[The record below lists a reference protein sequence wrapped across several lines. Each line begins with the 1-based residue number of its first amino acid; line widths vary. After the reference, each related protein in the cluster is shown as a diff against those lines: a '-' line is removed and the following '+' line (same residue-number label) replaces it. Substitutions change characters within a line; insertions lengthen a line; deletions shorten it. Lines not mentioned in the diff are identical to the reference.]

1 MSSEDAGKQVGGR
14 PSPVTWYKQRM
25 AARSAEADSGK
36 RSRNLYVFG
45 ATSFFND
52 TATEMAYWILPA
64 FLLTIG
70 AGPARLGLIEGVAE
84 SVSSFAKLFSGLL
97 TDRVGPRKPLVVAG
111 YTVANV
117 LKPVLAIT
125 TAWWQVLLVR
135 FGDRLAK
142 GVRGAPRDVMLAE
155 SVPREKI
162 GSAFG
167 LLQAMDSAGAI
178 AGPAAALFLL
188 GYFRFRGVFWAAA
201 VPGALAIL
209 IAIFGIRETGG
220 LRGRG
225 ASAQGA
231 EVDVPRVDRTAPVT
245 GITGEKNSRLPA
257 GFYYLLIAVGLFSLG
272 NSSDMFL
279 VLRAHDAGI
288 PTRHAPLLGLVF
300 NVTYTA
306 MSWPAGRLADLVS
319 KRAIAAGGYVVFAAV
334 YFVFALAP
342 SRSVLWAAVACYGL
356 FYALTYPVLRAL
368 VAQTSGTD
376 RRGRAFGIFFF
387 VTSVAALL
395 ASVITGELWKH
406 YGARLPFYL
415 SAGLA
420 GIAAAMLIVGT
431 FSEGEQKHSAI
442 RS

>member
-1 MSSEDAGKQVGGR
+1 MPVRRADPGSTDR
-14 PSPVTWYKQRM
+14 SP
-25 AARSAEADSGK
+25 
-36 RSRNLYVFG
+36 NLYVFG

-52 TATEMAYWILPA
+52 TATEMAYWIVPA
-64 FLLTIG
+64 FLLSIG
-70 AGPARLGLIEGVAE
+70 AGPAKLGLIEGVAE

-97 TDRVGPRKPLVVAG
+97 TDRVRRRKPLVVFG

-117 LKPVLAIT
+117 LKPVLAVT

-155 SVPREKI
+155 SVPREKV

-178 AGPAAALFLL
+178 AGPLAALLL
-188 GYFRFRGVFWAAA
+188 LARFGFRGVFWTAA

-209 IAIFGIRETGG
+209 IAAVGIRETGR
-220 LRGRG
+220 LRAETASKGDAQLDDRHVEQPLAEAG
-225 ASAQGA
+225 A
-231 EVDVPRVDRTAPVT
+231 VPA
-245 GITGEKNSRLPA
+245 RLPA
-257 GFYYLLIAVGLFSLG
+257 GFYFLLVAVGLFSLG

-306 MSWPAGRLADLVS
+306 LSWPAGRLADRLS
-319 KRAIAAGGYVVFAAV
+319 KRAIAGAGYLVFAGV

-342 SRSVLWAAVACYGL
+342 SRGALWAAMACYGL
-356 FYALTYPVLRAL
+356 FYALTNPVLRAL
-368 VAQTSGTD
+368 VAETAGTEV
-376 RRGRAFGIFFF
+376 RGQAFGIFFF

-395 ASVITGELWKH
+395 SSIITGELWKH
-406 YGARLPFYL
+406 FSPQLPFYL

-420 GIAAAMLIVGT
+420 LVAATMLL
-431 FSEGEQKHSAI
+431 AR
-442 RS
+442 RSRLTR

>member
-1 MSSEDAGKQVGGR
+1 
-14 PSPVTWYKQRM
+14 M
-25 AARSAEADSGK
+25 AARSPEPDSGK

-70 AGPARLGLIEGVAE
+70 AGPAKLGLIEGVAE

-117 LKPVLAIT
+117 LKPVLAVT

-178 AGPAAALFLL
+178 AGPAAALLLL
-188 GYFRFRGVFWAAA
+188 GYVGFRGVFWAAA

-220 LRGRG
+220 LRGRDT
-225 ASAQGA
+225 SATGT
-231 EVDVPRVDRTAPVT
+231 EGDVARMNRTPSAAA
-245 GITGEKNSRLPA
+245 ITGEKSSRLPA
-257 GFYYLLIAVGLFSLG
+257 SFYYLLIAVGLFSLG

-306 MSWPAGRLADLVS
+306 MSWPAGRLSDLVS
-319 KRAIAAGGYVVFAAV
+319 KRAIAAGGYAVFAAV

-342 SRSVLWAAVACYGL
+342 SSHALWAAMACYGL
-356 FYALTYPVLRAL
+356 FYALTNPVLRAL
-368 VAQTSGTD
+368 VAQSSGAD
-376 RRGRAFGIFFF
+376 MRGRAFGIFFF

-395 ASVITGELWKH
+395 SSVITGELWKQ

-420 GIAAAMLIVGT
+420 AVAAGMLLFFPGAGYATAQPVRA
-431 FSEGEQKHSAI
+431 E
-442 RS
+442 

>member
-1 MSSEDAGKQVGGR
+1 
-14 PSPVTWYKQRM
+14 M
-25 AARSAEADSGK
+25 AARRANSVSSD

-52 TATEMAYWILPA
+52 TATEMAYWIVPA
-64 FLLTIG
+64 FLLSIG
-70 AGPARLGLIEGVAE
+70 AGPAKLGLIEGVAE

-97 TDRVGPRKPLVVAG
+97 TDRVQRRKPLVVFG

-117 LKPVLAIT
+117 LKPVLAVT

-155 SVPREKI
+155 SVPREKV

-178 AGPAAALFLL
+178 AGPLAALLL
-188 GYFRFRGVFWAAA
+188 LARFGFRGVFWTAA

-209 IAIFGIRETGG
+209 IAAVGIRETGR
-220 LRGRG
+220 LRAETANKNDVQRDDHHVEQPLAEAG
-225 ASAQGA
+225 AVMA
-231 EVDVPRVDRTAPVT
+231 
-245 GITGEKNSRLPA
+245 RLPA
-257 GFYYLLIAVGLFSLG
+257 GFYFLLVAVGLFSLG

-306 MSWPAGRLADLVS
+306 LSWPAGRLADRVS
-319 KRAIAAGGYVVFAAV
+319 KRAIAGAGYLVFAGV

-342 SRSVLWAAVACYGL
+342 SRGALWAAMACYGL
-356 FYALTYPVLRAL
+356 FYALTNPVLRAL
-368 VAQTSGTD
+368 VAETAGTEV
-376 RRGRAFGIFFF
+376 RGKAFGIFFF

-395 ASVITGELWKH
+395 SSIITGELWKH
-406 YGARLPFYL
+406 FSPQMPFYL

-420 GIAAAMLIVGT
+420 LVAAAMLL
-431 FSEGEQKHSAI
+431 AR
-442 RS
+442 RSRLTR